1 MSKQYRRGLDGRTQ
15 DLDGEIRQKRGDT
28 LVGTLRRTYG
38 PEFAEG
44 YRADAKLETVLR
56 EERVSTL
63 SQLLKKD

>member
-1 MSKQYRRGLDGRTQ
+1 MNKFKKGLDGRTQ
-15 DLDGEIRQKRGDT
+15 DQNGEIRQKRGDT
-28 LVGTLRRTYG
+28 RVGTLRRTYG

-44 YRADAKLETVLR
+44 YRSDAKLETVLR

>member
-15 DLDGEIRQKRGDT
+15 DSDDEIRQKRNDT
-28 LVGTLRRTYG
+28 LVGTLRQTYG
-38 PEFAEG
+38 PDFAEG

>member
-15 DLDGEIRQKRGDT
+15 DSDGEIRQKRNDT

-38 PEFAEG
+38 PDFAEG